1 MTELR
6 LLTFNALMRG
16 DVRARLRAL
25 GAVLERSG
33 YDLVCLQEV
42 AFRHHATLLRRTA
55 RRYGHHACSGAV
67 LLEGGLVL
75 LSRLP
80 IRTAR
85 FARYPRTGPAR
96 AEYLMRKGAQVAVVD
111 TPAGPLAVV
120 NTHLSANRDGDWSP
134 ANRYTPIARAEL
146 GHLAGELAGLDPALP
161 AVVAGDFNVPRTGND
176 LGMGAPPRVGSAGTL
191 AAFLAAAGLTDAM
204 AGDTEP
210 TYRPTPRWPAPPA
223 FDHVLVRSAPGLAL
237 SARARI
243 VLREA
248 VSLPDGR
255 RGFLSDHY
263 GVEAVLTLTAGP

>member
-1 MTELR
+1 
-6 LLTFNALMRG
+6 MRG
-16 DVRARLRAL
+16 AVRVRLRAL
-25 GAVLERSG
+25 GVVLEQSG

-42 AFRHHATLLRRTA
+42 AFRQHATLIRRAA
-55 RRYGHHACSGAV
+55 RRYGHHAYSGAV

-80 IRTAR
+80 IRTVH
-85 FARYPRTGPAR
+85 FTRYPRIGPAR

-111 TPAGPLAVV
+111 TPDGPLAVV

-146 GHLAGELAGLDPALP
+146 GHLAGELAGLDPGLP
-161 AVVAGDFNVPRTGND
+161 VVAVGDFNVPRT
-176 LGMGAPPRVGSAGTL
+176 AGTL

-204 AGDTEP
+204 AGDTAP

-223 FDHVLVRSAPGLAL
+223 FDHVLVRSAPGRTL

-243 VLREA
+243 VLREP
-248 VSLPDGR
+248 VPLPGGR

-263 GVEAVLTLTAGP
+263 GVEAVLTLH